1 MLHFIP
7 LLITDH
13 IKVSLTAFGQNL
25 PKILPVVHISSFII
39 MAYLRKSS
47 LELNPLLQNSV

>member
-7 LLITDH
+7 LLIGDH

-39 MAYLRKSS
+39 MTYLRKSS

>member
-7 LLITDH
+7 LLIADH

-25 PKILPVVHISSFII
+25 PKILAVVHISSFII
-39 MAYLRKSS
+39 MTYLRKSS